1 MVTPI
6 AKLREIHASE
16 MNALKMSMQFVVRD
30 PVTIATVK
38 HTVTTT
44 TAKKMIIDSEKLERT
59 IQKAKSKAETMKK
72 KPIVV
77 LDKNPVVPASAQTTT
92 PPVAI
97 RICQARNING
107 TPCKCKATKLG
118 KFCAK
123 HAP

>member
-16 MNALKMSMQFVVRD
+16 MKALKMSMQFVVRD
-30 PVTIATVK
+30 PSTTVPVK
-38 HTVTTT
+38 NTVTVTNN
-44 TAKKMIIDSEKLERT
+44 KKMIIDSEKLEST

-77 LDKNPVVPASAQTTT
+77 LDKNPVVPASTQTT